1 LVVEGGR
8 KLQVKEVMTKEVKVV
23 EIPGTRAE
31 AIDLLRKLEASA
43 APVVKQGTNE
53 LVGLVTLRK
62 LFEHPDED
70 QLAMLVDRDIPTVT
84 PEDSLEDAAKLL
96 LASHV
101 KRLAVLKDGKIVGII
116 TVKDIVN
123 RAIMTMNIEKPAS
136 DYMRPRV
143 IAVWDGTPIKA
154 ALEIMA
160 LSGFRALPVI
170 DENGSFIGVIDD
182 SNIIEVSEVETE
194 SKMSQMAGRSE
205 GDSWTWDSEDRIYI
219 TKKQLKIPDKKVKE
233 LMSKE
238 LVTITRR
245 TPVSRCAEIM
255 KQNKIE
261 QVPVTT
267 ADGTLVGIVRDV
279 DLLQALIS

>member
-1 LVVEGGR
+1 M
-8 KLQVKEVMTKEVKVV
+8 QVKDVMTKEVKVV

-84 PEDSLEDAAKLL
+84 PEDSLEDAAKLF

-101 KRLAVLKDGKIVGII
+101 KRLAVLKEGKIVGII

-123 RAIMTMNIEKPAS
+123 RAIIAMNIEKPAS

-160 LSGFRALPVI
+160 FSGFRALPVI
-170 DENGSFIGVIDD
+170 DENGSFLGVIDD
-182 SNIIEVSEVETE
+182 SDIIEVSEVKTE
-194 SKMSQMAGRSE
+194 SKMSQMTGRSE

-219 TKKQLKIPDKKVKE
+219 TKRQLKIPDKKVKE
-233 LMSKE
+233 LMAKE

-261 QVPVTT
+261 QAPVTT
-267 ADGTLVGIVRDV
+267 ADGGLVGIVRDV

>member
-1 LVVEGGR
+1 MIVDGGS
-8 KLQVKEVMTKEVKVV
+8 KMQVKDVMTKEVKAV

-101 KRLAVLKDGKIVGII
+101 KRLAVLKEGKIVGII

-182 SNIIEVSEVETE
+182 SDIIEVSEVETE

-219 TKKQLKIPDKKVKE
+219 TKRQLKIPDKKVKE
-233 LMSKE
+233 LMAKE

-267 ADGTLVGIVRDV
+267 AEGGLLGIVRDV

>member
-1 LVVEGGR
+1 M
-8 KLQVKEVMTKEVKVV
+8 QVKDVMTKEVKVV

-101 KRLAVLKDGKIVGII
+101 KRLAVLKERKIVGII
-116 TVKDIVN
+116 TVRDIVN
-123 RAIMTMNIEKPAS
+123 RAIITMNIEKPAS

-182 SNIIEVSEVETE
+182 SNIIEVSEVKTE
-194 SKMSQMAGRSE
+194 SKMSQMTGRSE

-219 TKKQLKIPDKKVKE
+219 TKRQLKIPDKKVKE
-233 LMSKE
+233 LMAKE

-267 ADGTLVGIVRDV
+267 ADGGLVGIVRDV

>member
-1 LVVEGGR
+1 M
-8 KLQVKEVMTKEVKVV
+8 QVKDVMTKEVKVV

-84 PEDSLEDAAKLL
+84 PEDSLGDAAKLF

-101 KRLAVLKDGKIVGII
+101 KRLAVLKEGKIVGII

-123 RAIMTMNIEKPAS
+123 RAIITMNIEKPAS

-182 SNIIEVSEVETE
+182 SDIIEASKVETE

-219 TKKQLKIPDKKVKE
+219 TKRQLKIPDKKVKE
-233 LMSKE
+233 LMAKE

-245 TPVSRCAEIM
+245 TPVSRCAELM

-261 QVPVTT
+261 QTPVTT
-267 ADGTLVGIVRDV
+267 ADGGLVGIVRDV

>member
-1 LVVEGGR
+1 M
-8 KLQVKEVMTKEVKVV
+8 QVKEVMTKEVKVV

-101 KRLAVLKDGKIVGII
+101 KRLAVLKEGKIVGII

-170 DENGSFIGVIDD
+170 NESGSFIGVIDD
-182 SNIIEVSEVETE
+182 SDIIEVSEVETE

-233 LMSKE
+233 LMAKE

-261 QVPVTT
+261 QVPVTA
-267 ADGTLVGIVRDV
+267 ADGGLVGIVRDV

>member
-1 LVVEGGR
+1 LIVDGGR
-8 KLQVKEVMTKEVKVV
+8 KMQVKDVMTKEVKVV

-84 PEDSLEDAAKLL
+84 PDDSLEDAAKLL

-101 KRLAVLKDGKIVGII
+101 KRLVVLKEGKIVGII

-170 DENGSFIGVIDD
+170 DESGSFIGVIDD
-182 SNIIEVSEVETE
+182 SDIIEVSEVETE

-219 TKKQLKIPDKKVKE
+219 TKRHLKIPDKKVKE

-245 TPVSRCAEIM
+245 TPVSRVAEIM

-261 QVPVTT
+261 QAPVTT
-267 ADGTLVGIVRDV
+267 ADGGLVGIVRDV

>member
-1 LVVEGGR
+1 M
-8 KLQVKEVMTKEVKVV
+8 QVKDVMTKEVKVV

-84 PEDSLEDAAKLL
+84 PEDSLEDAAKLF

-101 KRLAVLKDGKIVGII
+101 KRLAVLKEGKIVGII

-123 RAIMTMNIEKPAS
+123 RAIIAMNIEKPAS

-160 LSGFRALPVI
+160 FSGFRALPVI
-170 DENGSFIGVIDD
+170 DENGSFLGVIDD
-182 SNIIEVSEVETE
+182 SDIIEVSEVKTE
-194 SKMSQMAGRSE
+194 SKMSQMTGRSE

-219 TKKQLKIPDKKVKE
+219 TKRQLKIPDKKVKE
-233 LMSKE
+233 LIAKE

-261 QVPVTT
+261 QVPVST
-267 ADGTLVGIVRDV
+267 AEGGLVGIVRDV

>member
-1 LVVEGGR
+1 M
-8 KLQVKEVMTKEVKVV
+8 QVKDVMTKEVKVV

-62 LFEHPDED
+62 LFEHPDEE

-84 PEDSLEDAAKLL
+84 PEDSLEDAARVFV
-96 LASHV
+96 ASHV
-101 KRLAVLKDGKIVGII
+101 KRLVVLKEGKIVGII

-123 RAIMTMNIEKPAS
+123 RAIIAMNIEKPAS

-160 LSGFRALPVI
+160 FSGFRALPVI
-170 DENGSFIGVIDD
+170 DENGSFLGVIDD
-182 SNIIEVSEVETE
+182 SDIIEVSEVKTE
-194 SKMSQMAGRSE
+194 SKMSQMTGRSE

-219 TKKQLKIPDKKVKE
+219 TKRQLKIPDKKVKE
-233 LMSKE
+233 LMAKE

-261 QVPVTT
+261 QAPVTT
-267 ADGTLVGIVRDV
+267 ADGGLVGIVRDV

>member
-1 LVVEGGR
+1 M
-8 KLQVKEVMTKEVKVV
+8 QVKDVMTKEVKAV

-84 PEDSLEDAAKLL
+84 PEDSLEDAAKVF

-101 KRLAVLKDGKIVGII
+101 KRLVVLKDGKIVGII

-154 ALEIMA
+154 TLEIMA

-170 DENGSFIGVIDD
+170 DESGSFIGVIDD
-182 SNIIEVSEVETE
+182 SDIIEVSEVETE

-219 TKKQLKIPDKKVKE
+219 TKKLLKIPDKKVKE
-233 LMSKE
+233 LMAKE
-238 LVTITRR
+238 LVAITRR

-267 ADGTLVGIVRDV
+267 AEGGLVGIVRDI

>member
-1 LVVEGGR
+1 LIVDGGR
-8 KLQVKEVMTKEVKVV
+8 KMQVKDVMTKEVKVV

-84 PEDSLEDAAKLL
+84 PEDSLEDAAKLF

-101 KRLAVLKDGKIVGII
+101 KRLAVLKEGKIVGII

-123 RAIMTMNIEKPAS
+123 RAIIAMNIEKPAS

-160 LSGFRALPVI
+160 FSGFRALPVI
-170 DENGSFIGVIDD
+170 DENGSFLGVIDD
-182 SNIIEVSEVETE
+182 SDIIEVSEVKTE
-194 SKMSQMAGRSE
+194 SKMSQMTGRSE

-219 TKKQLKIPDKKVKE
+219 TKRQLKIPDKKVKE
-233 LMSKE
+233 LIAKE

-261 QVPVTT
+261 QVPVST
-267 ADGTLVGIVRDV
+267 AEGGLVGIVRDV